1 IIQVGLKTYAI
12 NPYFSQTKCRPA
24 IPKAFSHPGSFMT
37 MPGGKAETLG
47 MGLRAMTD
55 RAIHPLVSSRNIKSR
70 IPLKR
75 VKHWSQVLRTRKVL
89 EAATETI
96 GESVQA
102 FPKNKPNQ

>member
-1 IIQVGLKTYAI
+1 MDNLWIIQVGLKTYAI

-55 RAIHPLVSSRNIKSR
+55 RAIHPLVSS
-70 IPLKR
+70 
-75 VKHWSQVLRTRKVL
+75 
-89 EAATETI
+89 
-96 GESVQA
+96 
-102 FPKNKPNQ
+102 